1 MVARAKISI
10 HINEVSDKEII
21 VVDELK
27 EIYDLSEN
35 AEGIIFKK
43 VDSKGLNAAVRQVKN
58 VLRSFEKS
66 NITETNNLFVAS
78 FAWVSRQLGLKNA
91 KRDDKTKSGPWL
103 KCIIEDSIKQL
114 IRNINLLT
122 RHKNREVKS

>member
-78 FAWVSRQLGLKNA
+78 FAWSPDN
-91 KRDDKTKSGPWL
+91 
-103 KCIIEDSIKQL
+103 
-114 IRNINLLT
+114 
-122 RHKNREVKS
+122 

>member
-1 MVARAKISI
+1 M
-10 HINEVSDKEII
+10 
-21 VVDELK
+21 DELK

-91 KRDDKTKSGPWL
+91 KTDGKTKSGPWL